1 MLILASARFST
12 FFVVYMGQGTKLGSR
27 GLKPRLRVA
36 SAPVSEQGRAT
47 LEKIRELAALLASG
61 IEDYDE
67 QVKVLQTERLK
78 YIRLT
83 MTDGFGTSE
92 GESKD
97 SWLLH
102 LKGLEDSL
110 TRRRNALRQAILM
123 AGDDMRQLEE

>member
-1 MLILASARFST
+1 M
-12 FFVVYMGQGTKLGSR
+12 
-27 GLKPRLRVA
+27 
-36 SAPVSEQGRAT
+36 
-47 LEKIRELAALLASG
+47 EKIRELAALLASG

-78 YIRLT
+78 YIRLA
-83 MTDGFGTSE
+83 MTDGFGTDE

-102 LKGLEDSL
+102 LKQLEDSL

-123 AGDDMRQLEE
+123 AADDMRKSEE